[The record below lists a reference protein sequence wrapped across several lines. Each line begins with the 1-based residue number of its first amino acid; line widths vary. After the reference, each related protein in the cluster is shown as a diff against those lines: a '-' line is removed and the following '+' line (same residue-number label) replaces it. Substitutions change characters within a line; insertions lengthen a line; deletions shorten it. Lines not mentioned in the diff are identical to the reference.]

1 VRVQVLGPVCAW
13 RDGVRIGLGSAGQ
26 RATLGVLAL
35 ACGGPVQRAELVD
48 ALWGERPPRSAT
60 NVIQTHIKNLRRLLE
75 PDRRARAPSAVLP
88 AIGDGYALRVPG
100 DQLDL
105 RNFRRLVAEAGRAQR
120 DGDWP
125 RVAVLL
131 DGALG
136 LWQAPALA
144 DVPLLHAHPKVVSL
158 REERRATLIRY
169 GEAMIEVGDAA
180 DAIAVLGEAAAGQPL
195 DEVVQALLMRAYQ
208 AVGRRAQAF
217 AHYQDVRR
225 RLADELGVD
234 PGPDLAAAHAALL
247 RVSSGHPGGHPGVHP
262 GGQPQ
267 RPLVGPRAPAPVAPV
282 AWPVPAQLP
291 ADVAGFTGRA
301 EELSQLDGRH
311 RAVGDVHRSDAAEEG
326 AAGEGAAPVA
336 ITVVSGTAGVG
347 KTALAVHWAH
357 RVRGRFPDGQ
367 LYIDLRGYHPELPL
381 APSEALTRF
390 LGTLGVPG
398 QAIPVDVEERSARYR
413 TEIADRRMLVILD
426 NAASAEQVRPLMPGT
441 PSCAVI
447 VTSRDSLA
455 GLVALHGARR
465 LELAGLPGSDALALL
480 RTLIGQRVEA
490 EPAAAAA
497 LAEQCARLPLVL
509 RVAAELATARPAM
522 SLAALVAEL
531 VDHQRRLE
539 LLDAGGD
546 ERAAV
551 RTVFSWSCRH
561 LPADAAR
568 TFRLLGLHPGPDID
582 PYAAAALTTTHPD
595 QARGTLELLSRA
607 HLLQPTGADRFS
619 MHDLLRAYAADRT
632 RREDSEADR
641 QTAVTRLF
649 DYYLAATAAAMN
661 VLHPGEAPHRSRA
674 LPPVSF
680 LPQQADPAA
689 ARTWL
694 ESEWFTLASVCA
706 DAAAGG
712 HPSHATRLATS
723 LFRYLDGGH
732 HTEAL
737 VLHTHALQ
745 AARRIGDPT
754 AQAEAQTNLG
764 AVHWRLG
771 RYEAAADC
779 LSQALR
785 TFGATGDEAGQAR
798 ALSNLGNVC
807 WRQGKYEEAA
817 DHHTRALALYRG
829 IDDAV
834 GQART
839 LTNLANI
846 LQRHGNYED
855 ATAHH
860 HQALDLHDTTG
871 DLAGQGRTLTNLGNI
886 LVRQG
891 KYEAAADR
899 HRHALTLFLRLGH
912 RGGEAYARTNLGNAL
927 LRQGRRKEATDQHH
941 QALTMFR
948 ETGEQHGEACALNG
962 LGEALYDAGRPAEAL
977 ARHTAAATIAL
988 RIGERDE
995 QARAFGGAAL
1005 SHRAMGDPR
1014 QARRHWQLAL
1024 ALYAELGSPE
1034 TESIRARLTS
1044 LGDPDARTAARSR
1057 TGR

>member
-1 VRVQVLGPVCAW
+1 MRVQVLGPVCAW

-35 ACGGPVQRAELVD
+35 ACGRPVQRAGLVD

-60 NVIQTHIKNLRRLLE
+60 NVIQTHVKNLRHLLE
-75 PDRRARAPSAVLP
+75 PDRPARAPSTVLP
-88 AIGDGYALRVPG
+88 AVGDGYALRVPG
-100 DQLDL
+100 DDLDL
-105 RNFRRLVAEAGRAQR
+105 RHFRRLVAEAGRAQR
-120 DGDWP
+120 EGDWP
-125 RVAVLL
+125 QAVALL
-131 DGALG
+131 DSALH

-169 GEAMIEVGDAA
+169 GAAKIEVGDAA
-180 DAIAVLGEAAAGQPL
+180 DAMAVLREAAAGQPL
-195 DEVVQALLMRAYQ
+195 DEAVQALLMRAYQ

-225 RLADELGVD
+225 RLADELGVG

-247 RVSSGHPGGHPGVHP
+247 RESPGHPGGHSGA
-262 GGQPQ
+262 
-267 RPLVGPRAPAPVAPV
+267 GPKAAPAPPASVAR
-282 AWPVPAQLP
+282 PVPAQLP

-301 EELSQLDGRH
+301 EELSRLD
-311 RAVGDVHRSDAAEEG
+311 G
-326 AAGEGAAPVA
+326 AAGEGTAGEGAVPMA

-357 RVRGRFPDGQ
+357 RVRSRFPDGQ
-367 LYIDLRGYHPELPL
+367 LYVDLRGYHPELPL
-381 APSEALTRF
+381 APGEALTRF

-398 QAIPVDVEERSARYR
+398 PAIPVDVDERSARYR

-447 VTSRDSLA
+447 VTSRDSLP

-465 LELAGLPGSDALALL
+465 LELAGLPASDALALL
-480 RTLIGQRVEA
+480 RTLIGRRVEA
-490 EPAAAAA
+490 EPAASAA
-497 LAEQCARLPLVL
+497 LTEQCARLPLVL
-509 RVAAELATARPAM
+509 RVAAELATARSAV
-522 SLAALVAEL
+522 SLSALVAEL

-551 RTVFSWSCRH
+551 RTVFSWSYRH

-582 PYAAAALTTTHPD
+582 PYATAALTGTQPD
-595 QARGTLELLSRA
+595 QARRALELLSRA
-607 HLLQPTGADRFS
+607 HLLQRTGADRFS

-632 RREDSEADR
+632 RGEDSEDSEADR
-641 QTAVTRLF
+641 QTAVTGLF

-674 LPPVSF
+674 LPSVNF
-680 LPQQADPAA
+680 LPQPASPAA
-689 ARTWL
+689 ARAWL

-737 VLHTHALQ
+737 VIHTHALQ

-771 RYEAAADC
+771 RYEAATDC
-779 LSQALR
+779 LGRALSI
-785 TFGATGDEAGQAR
+785 FGATGDAAGQAR

-807 WRQGKYEEAA
+807 WRQGKYEVAA

-846 LQRHGNYED
+846 LQRQGKYED

-860 HQALDLHDTTG
+860 HQALALHDTTG
-871 DLAGQGRTLTNLGNI
+871 DLAGQARTLTNLGII

-891 KYEAAADR
+891 QYEEAADR
-899 HRHALTLFLRLGH
+899 HRHALTLFRRLGH

-962 LGEALYDAGRPAEAL
+962 LGEALHDAGRPAEAL

-1005 SHRAMGDPR
+1005 CHHAMGDPR
-1014 QARRHWQLAL
+1014 QARHHWRLAL
-1024 ALYAELGSPE
+1024 ALYSELGSPE
-1034 TESIRARLTS
+1034 SESIRALLTS
-1044 LGDPDARTAARSR
+1044 LGDADARTVPGPRLDLHRDAPA
-1057 TGR
+1057 